1 MYVCVVCVC
10 SERTNSNYCKKE
22 ESKKEME
29 ETEKKKRRKG
39 GREEGKKVKRWRG
52 RKRKGRRKGREGSN
66 DLSPCLTWLH
76 RAHRSVIDA

>member
-10 SERTNSNYCKKE
+10 VVREPTAI
-22 ESKKEME
+22 
-29 ETEKKKRRKG
+29 TAKKKRARKRWRRQRKRKE

-52 RKRKGRRKGREGSN
+52 RKRKGRRKGREGGN